1 MEVQGLINVFQA
13 RIPKLCFQ
21 DLENS
26 VTGWV
31 EWNLALNLKG
41 GPSYI
46 KNFVDSSI
54 IVNASAQ
61 EFYKQP
67 TFYTLGHFSK
77 FIPPNSTRIW
87 SQTDSKSLK
96 TLAFVRPDKGVV
108 VIVYNRHGNTINLSI
123 HDSNRGYINTEISP
137 RSVNTI
143 LFW

>member
-1 MEVQGLINVFQA
+1 MEH
-13 RIPKLCFQ
+13 
-21 DLENS
+21 S

-41 GPSYI
+41 GPTYI
-46 KNFVDSSI
+46 NNFVDSSI

-77 FIPPNSTRIW
+77 FIPTNSSRIW
-87 SQTDSKSLK
+87 SETNSKSLK
-96 TLAFVRPDKGVV
+96 TIAFIRPDKGIV
-108 VIVYNRHGNTINLSI
+108 VIVYNRHGNTIHLSI
-123 HDSNRGYINTEISP
+123 NDSSRGYINTEVLP